1 MSVFVEYM
9 TRIYQNNAFNYW
21 AIPAVLLPYFSTQ
34 NRFTVM
40 QSSIVGITFMIFIA
54 VIYYNYKK
62 MGKIALIGIWTGM
75 CVFSGYNANYHVAEL
90 YKDTP
95 NVINMPLYETQFQV
109 ACDYLSENGIEEFA
123 VCA

>member
-1 MSVFVEYM
+1 
-9 TRIYQNNAFNYW
+9 
-21 AIPAVLLPYFSTQ
+21 
-34 NRFTVM
+34 
-40 QSSIVGITFMIFIA
+40 
-54 VIYYNYKK
+54 

-109 ACDYLSENGIEEFA
+109 ACDYLSENGIEELLC
-123 VCA
+123 VQQMVIVQLLSR